1 MKEEEE
7 RKKKIGKSRH
17 GNMARPCQY
26 WHGPCQPS
34 GNGGF
39 GLEYSGTAV
48 PLQAWVVPRFWSS

>member
-7 RKKKIGKSRH
+7 RKKKIGKRRPR
-17 GNMARPCQY
+17 NMARSCQY

-39 GLEYSGTAV
+39 GLA
-48 PLQAWVVPRFWSS
+48 

>member
-1 MKEEEE
+1 MFENEGGR
-7 RKKKIGKSRH
+7 RKKEKIGKRRP

-39 GLEYSGTAV
+39 GLA
-48 PLQAWVVPRFWSS
+48 